1 MGRYKSYPEYKNP
14 GVDWVGNI
22 PKHWSRGSIKHVLS
36 QPITDGPHETPNF
49 LTEGIEFLSVD
60 GIQDGEIVFEGKRF
74 ISECDHLRYSLK
86 AKPQFND
93 ILVGKSA
100 SVGKVAR
107 VKTPKEF
114 NVWSPLAILRSN
126 PEKCSPEFLEY
137 SLKSECAQR
146 QIYLEGNTS
155 TQANISMDRLG
166 CIGITFPPIGEQTLI
181 AARIDRETTRIDALI
196 AKKTR
201 FVELLKEKRQ
211 ALITHAVTKGLN
223 PNVKTK
229 DSGVEWIGEVPEHWV
244 TTKLGYL
251 GRCKNGINIG
261 GEAFGSG
268 FPFFSYG
275 DVYKNRVLPDPSGLV
290 QSSESDRE
298 NYSLLRGDVL
308 FTRTS
313 ETADEIGYSS
323 ACLQDVPNAVFA
335 GFLIRFRP
343 LEKKLYPDFSAYLF
357 QNASLKEF
365 FAKEMNIVTRA
376 SLSQDL
382 LKGMP
387 IMLPPLSE
395 QEGIASFLKRKDL
408 SFEKLVR
415 SAEISIEL
423 LKERRS
429 AFITAAVTGQIDL
442 TETK

>member
-201 FVELLKEKRQ
+201 FIELLKEKRQ

-223 PNVKTK
+223 PNAKMR
-229 DSGVEWIGEVPEHWV
+229 DFGAAWIGEVPEHWV
-244 TTKLGYL
+244 AIKF
-251 GRCKNGINIG
+251 NHV
-261 GEAFGSG
+261 A
-268 FPFFSYG
+268 
-275 DVYKNRVLPDPSGLV
+275 RVTEGLV
-290 QSSESDRE
+290 DPTVQPYSDMVLVAPNHIESGTGKILGLETAVAQNAESGKYTCKKGAVIYSKIRPALAKVAIAPCDCLCSADMYPMNCTDLSHPEWLFYLMLSLPFTSWAITESDRVAMPKINRE
-298 NYSLLRGDVL
+298 SLADLR
-308 FTRTS
+308 
-313 ETADEIGYSS
+313 
-323 ACLQDVPNAVFA
+323 VF
-335 GFLIRFRP
+335 
-343 LEKKLYPDFSAYLF
+343 
-357 QNASLKEF
+357 
-365 FAKEMNIVTRA
+365 
-376 SLSQDL
+376 
-382 LKGMP
+382 
-387 IMLPPLSE
+387 LPPMEEQLAVVEWLKIQLQKLEQISLATHLS
-395 QEGIASFLKRKDL
+395 ID
-408 SFEKLVR
+408 
-415 SAEISIEL
+415 L

-442 TETK
+442 RESA